1 MSQVSSHLARIVSQ
15 TSVTDIDQFID
26 QLLAITRGAERAI
39 MHYYSNLQREEV
51 TLKADNSPVTIADYA
66 SHQLLS
72 AALLRLTPN
81 IAVLSEESVEADIGA
96 RLNWPVLWIV
106 DPLDGINEFIGKT
119 REFTINI
126 ALVSEGASRFGPA
139 G

>member
-1 MSQVSSHLARIVSQ
+1 MSQVSSHLAHLARIVSQ

-81 IAVLSEESVEADIGA
+81 IAVLSEESVEADY
-96 RLNWPVLWIV
+96 R
-106 DPLDGINEFIGKT
+106 
-119 REFTINI
+119 
-126 ALVSEGASRFGPA
+126 GASKLA
-139 G
+139 GAMDCGSAGRDQ